1 MKNKLLTTWIIR
13 TTAASVIAFCVTS
26 LAAGQTRLHPDL
38 GGVSLKLDRLQ
49 LSVRLD
55 GRVTTSVPVA
65 NKWFYQSNYGFGGLT
80 YDSPVGRLDSL
91 YNTRKQQT
99 FAWYT
104 NNPPSRARNWN
115 DYRLREIR
123 PYQLPPT
130 TPSLGP
136 QHGSAVFFS
145 PPSPTGRP

>member
-13 TTAASVIAFCVTS
+13 TTAASVITFCVTS

-65 NKWFYQSNYGFGGLT
+65 NKWFYQSNYGFGGT
-80 YDSPVGRLDSL
+80 YWSYGREDNGSLPLNILSVDEALIEQVKLAGRLL
-91 YNTRKQQT
+91 
-99 FAWYT
+99 
-104 NNPPSRARNWN
+104 
-115 DYRLREIR
+115 
-123 PYQLPPT
+123 
-130 TPSLGP
+130 
-136 QHGSAVFFS
+136 
-145 PPSPTGRP
+145 